1 MTWESNLDHF
11 DDNQKP
17 QPPNPRLIVSCTSF
31 TIYTMHGW
39 YRLLRLWNWNAYIT
53 ILDYKHFLIFVWTCL
68 NSYIEKKKN
77 LHLSTLSLFET
88 EGGQPTNQHLVNW
101 REQEGMPTWRGGI
114 NLSNPS
120 HSCNHK
126 NLTPSRVVID
136 SSQIT
141 LTPQTQ
147 GVLMIIPES
156 NLLSKV
162 TSRLHILSWPLCWMN
177 RRYTHNAT
185 IPSCPLP
192 HATTPHKE

>member
-1 MTWESNLDHF
+1 MGNQTWITLMTTQSLSHRTQGSLF
-11 DDNQKP
+11 LAHLLPSRQ
-17 QPPNPRLIVSCTSF
+17 
-31 TIYTMHGW
+31 MHGW
-39 YRLLRLWNWNAYIT
+39 YHLLQSWNWNAYLT
-53 ILDYKHFLIFVWTCL
+53 ILDYKHFFIFVWTCL

-77 LHLSTLSLFET
+77 LLTSFYSLSLFET

-162 TSRLHILSWPLCWMN
+162 TSRLHILACLLCWMN
-177 RRYTHNAT
+177 GRYTHSAKTPFPACHN
-185 IPSCPLP
+185 
-192 HATTPHKE
+192 TT